1 MKAGVHHSLGS
12 ILVSRQPDGHDVYAA
27 RRTLAETD
35 KHSGPRPSFL
45 AKGRPALL
53 VIHQSTRSVRF
64 AVAEIAAL
72 QPPGNLGKSRVC
84 ASLRVPLTPHGLA
97 RDLPNPAPHD
107 ATKQRHFRSEVEP
120 DPKCSGNLLFFL
132 LAFKNPYEGCICKER
147 LLSQPTPAG
156 FPPGE
161 YSIEVECHLDPQ
173 SF

>member
-1 MKAGVHHSLGS
+1 MTSTPRDVH
-12 ILVSRQPDGHDVYAA
+12 
-27 RRTLAETD
+27 TLAKTDTD
-35 KHSGPRPSFL
+35 KHSDPRPSFL
-45 AKGRPALL
+45 AKGRPALV
-53 VIHQSTRSVRF
+53 VIHQSTRNVSF

-97 RDLPNPAPHD
+97 HDLPNPAPHD
-107 ATKQRHFRSEVEP
+107 ATKQRHFRSGWNRIPSV
-120 DPKCSGNLLFFL
+120 LATFFFPFSHL
-132 LAFKNPYEGCICKER
+132 KNPYEGCICKER

-161 YSIEVECHLDPQ
+161 YSIEVECHLDPP